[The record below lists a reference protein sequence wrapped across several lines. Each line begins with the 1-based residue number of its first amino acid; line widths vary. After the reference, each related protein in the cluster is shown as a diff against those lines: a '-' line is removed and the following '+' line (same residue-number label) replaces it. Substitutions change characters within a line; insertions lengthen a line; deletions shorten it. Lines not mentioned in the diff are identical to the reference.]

1 MFKKQFATM
10 LTAAAFVLPAL
21 AQAGEHH
28 GEHHGGDAGVAR
40 AYIKDIQDAGKSYL
54 AAHNS
59 GFFKDLSKGQK
70 PRATVVTCSDSRVH
84 TNMLDKTPEGDL
96 FMVRNIGNQLA
107 STMGSVQYGVNHLGS
122 SLLLFIGHSSC
133 GAIKAASGDYSTLED
148 PIKKELDTINITKG
162 AANIDGV
169 RTNVNNQVAAAL
181 KEFADKVK
189 HNELL
194 VVGAVYDFADD
205 MKQGA
210 GNLNIIN
217 INGETDPAKLGNMPA
232 PAAKTESGGYH

>member
-1 MFKKQFATM
+1 MSSIQGEDMFKKQFATM

-28 GEHHGGDAGVAR
+28 GGDAAVAR
-40 AYIKDIQDAGKSYL
+40 AYIKEIQDAGKSYL
-54 AAHNS
+54 GAHKS
-59 GFFKDLSKGQK
+59 DFFKELSKGQK
-70 PRATVVTCSDSRVH
+70 PRATMVTCSDSRVH

-169 RTNVNNQVAAAL
+169 KTNVNNGRRRAREATQV
-181 KEFADKVK
+181 K
-189 HNELL
+189 NGELL
-194 VVGAVYDFADD
+194 VVGTMYDFADD
-205 MKQGA
+205 MKQ
-210 GNLNIIN
+210 
-217 INGETDPAKLGNMPA
+217 A
-232 PAAKTESGGYH
+232 PASSTSSTSTARPTPPN

>member
-1 MFKKQFATM
+1 MFKKRIAVLLAAVFIAMPVFA
-10 LTAAAFVLPAL
+10 
-21 AQAGEHH
+21 E
-28 GEHHGGDAGVAR
+28 EHGGDVAVAQ
-40 AYIKDIQDAGKSYL
+40 AYIKEIQTDEKAYV
-54 AAHNS
+54 AAHDS
-59 GFFKDLSKGQK
+59 AFFQELAKGQH

-96 FMVRNIGNQLA
+96 FMVRNIGNQLVTA
-107 STMGSVQYGVNHLGS
+107 KGSVQYGVNHLGS

-133 GAIKAASGDYSTLED
+133 GAIKAASGDYSALED
-148 PIKKELDTINITKG
+148 PIKKELDTINISKG

-169 RTNVNNQVAAAL
+169 KTNVNNQVAAAL

-189 HNELL
+189 KGELL

-217 INGETDPAKLGNMPA
+217 INGETDPTKIRNMPA
-232 PAAKTESGGYH
+232 PAAKAEHEHH

>member
-1 MFKKQFATM
+1 MFSKKFAA
-10 LTAAAFVLPAL
+10 LLSAAAFVIPMTAH
-21 AQAGEHH
+21 AADHH
-28 GEHHGGDAGVAR
+28 AGDAAVAQ
-40 AYIKDIQDAGKSYL
+40 AYIKEIQDADKAYV

-59 GFFKDLSKGQK
+59 AFFQELAKGQK

-84 TNMLDKTPEGDL
+84 TNALDKTPEGDL

-107 STMGSVQYGVNHLGS
+107 TAKGSVQYGVNHLGS

-133 GAIKAASGDYSTLED
+133 GAIKAAGGDYSTLEE

-162 AANIDGV
+162 SANIDGV
-169 RTNVNNQVAAAL
+169 KANVNNQVAAAL

-189 HNELL
+189 NGELL
-194 VVGAVYDFADD
+194 IVGAVYDFADD
-205 MKQGA
+205 MKLGA

-217 INGETDPAKLGNMPA
+217 MNGETDPARIRNMPA
-232 PAAKTESGGYH
+232 TAAKAAHGHEHH